1 MAFNNN
7 NVKANTISFHSSVG
21 SLVFR
26 DSDFDL
32 ETIATGT
39 SYVTLERLY
48 ALDLS
53 NCSFTNMNDD
63 KSVSMITLILDIKS
77 INLEH
82 EGDFVID
89 SVKMDNISLSFL
101 SLNTLYRRTTS
112 QKSFMM
118 SNVDIENSVFT
129 SRDPF
134 ILFGPLISSEDVVFT
149 IKNFSAKD
157 LIFTRTA
164 NIIDLKMQILNPFKI
179 ESGIFENIHGGYIRM
194 RSQSVANS
202 MPPVKLEVT
211 NITVVN
217 CDSLWKTFFRIQ
229 DYSELTVSDSSMNQ
243 NSGYFYGTVL
253 SITESRSFATFNNCN
268 FNNNNGRFGGLF
280 YVVGNSGITVTNSNM
295 VNNFAILASLIYV
308 SNRGMFNFSS
318 CNISYN
324 KALTTVIIQI
334 IDSQNESI
342 FNSNTVF
349 GNKILSREDVIYELS
364 DPTICTEL

>member
-1 MAFNNN
+1 LAFNNN

-21 SLVFR
+21 SLVFK

-39 SYVTLERLY
+39 SYVVLERLY
-48 ALDLS
+48 ALNLS
-53 NCSFTNMNDD
+53 NCSFTNMKDD
-63 KSVSMITLILDIKS
+63 ESISMITLILDIKS
-77 INLEH
+77 INLER

-89 SVKMDNISLSFL
+89 SVRMDNISLSL
-101 SLNTLYRRTTS
+101 LRLNTLYRQTTS

-118 SNVDIENSVFT
+118 SNVAIENSVFT

-134 ILFGPLISSEDVVFT
+134 ILFGPLISNEDVDFT
-149 IKNFSAKD
+149 IRNFKAKD
-157 LIFTRTA
+157 LTFTRTA
-164 NIIDLKMQILNPFKI
+164 NIIDLKIQILNAFKI
-179 ESGIFENIHGGYIRM
+179 DSGIFENIQGGYIRM
-194 RSQSVANS
+194 RSQSVS
-202 MPPVKLEVT
+202 SSTPPVKLEVT

-364 DPTICTEL
+364 NPTICTEL